1 MKIQVRKIAEKT
13 VEWKDNLGKIHKE
26 KVQYENGYVQ
36 EMEINPKDISAFNTM
51 KSIRLIGIGKNLYPL
66 TLKSW
71 KQAKKEL
78 AKTDILQKLNYS
90 KAS

>member
-26 KVQYENGYVQ
+26 KVQYENGYVE
-36 EMEINPKDISAFNTM
+36 EMEINPKDISAFSTM
-51 KSIRLIGIGKNLYPL
+51 KSVRLIGIDKNLYYL

-71 KQAKKEL
+71 KEVKKEL
-78 AKTDILQKLNYS
+78 AKNGILQRLS
-90 KAS
+90 LVKAS

>member
-26 KVQYENGYVQ
+26 KVQYENGYVE
-36 EMEINPKDISAFNTM
+36 EMEINPMDISAFSTM
-51 KSIRLIGIGKNLYPL
+51 KSVRLIGIDKNLYYL

-71 KQAKKEL
+71 KKVKKEL
-78 AKTDILQKLNYS
+78 AKNGILQRLS
-90 KAS
+90 LVKAS

>member
-26 KVQYENGYVQ
+26 KVQYENGYVE
-36 EMEINPKDISAFNTM
+36 EMEINPKDISAFSTM

-78 AKTDILQKLNYS
+78 AKTDILQRLNYS

>member
-26 KVQYENGYVQ
+26 KVQYENGYVE
-36 EMEINPKDISAFNTM
+36 EMEINPKDISAFSTM

>member
-26 KVQYENGYVQ
+26 KVQYENGYVE
-36 EMEINPKDISAFNTM
+36 EMEINPKDISAFSTM

-90 KAS
+90 KAN

>member
-26 KVQYENGYVQ
+26 KVQYENGYV
-36 EMEINPKDISAFNTM
+36 EEIEINPMDISVFSTM
-51 KSIRLIGIGKNLYPL
+51 KSVRLIGIDKNLYYL

-71 KQAKKEL
+71 KEVKKEL
-78 AKTDILQKLNYS
+78 AKNGILQRLS
-90 KAS
+90 LVKAS